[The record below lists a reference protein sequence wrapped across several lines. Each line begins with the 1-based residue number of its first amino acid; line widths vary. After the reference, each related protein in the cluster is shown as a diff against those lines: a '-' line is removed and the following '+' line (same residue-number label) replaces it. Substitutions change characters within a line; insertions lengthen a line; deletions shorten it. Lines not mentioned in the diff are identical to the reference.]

1 ADKSVLLE
9 AQLQKIKGV
18 TIVSETTVDV
28 WLQIEEKRTEKS
40 FESIAITAANLDS
53 GYRATLSVK
62 HTDVKLEGGATAV
75 KNVVRGDVKLYVDL
89 ADLTPGTYVLPVK
102 VEAIDGI
109 SSSDITLTRASVTV
123 TIEKR

>member
-1 ADKSVLLE
+1 M
-9 AQLQKIKGV
+9 
-18 TIVSETTVDV
+18 
-28 WLQIEEKRTEKS
+28 
-40 FESIAITAANLDS
+40 
-53 GYRATLSVK
+53 
-62 HTDVKLEGGATAV
+62 

>member
-1 ADKSVLLE
+1 MRFKVLRDAVLSEHIKAIGAD
-9 AQLQKIKGV
+9 QLRDAMVDFGKG
-18 TIVSETTVDV
+18 
-28 WLQIEEKRTEKS
+28 R
-40 FESIAITAANLDS
+40 
-53 GYRATLSVK
+53 
-62 HTDVKLEGGATAV
+62 TDVKLEGGATAV
-75 KNVVRGDVKLYVDL
+75 KNVARGDVKLYVDL